1 MHVKPAVRNVGAAC
15 DRPSLGQDGGVTAEA
30 WTQQLEAWHDFYVIL
45 GAAAAQLTGLMFVVV
60 SLRTPPTVRRSPGS
74 VRAFLTP
81 TVVFFATI
89 VLVSATMT
97 MPPLPRPVLGGLLV
111 CGGVCA
117 LTYMA
122 ITRVHR
128 RWRESRLDRSDWF
141 WYAGLPFSSYV
152 LLVGAGVGVL
162 ERLEVSL
169 HVVGATMLLLLINGI
184 RNAWDLVIWLTRGPA
199 ELTEPTASS

>member
-1 MHVKPAVRNVGAAC
+1 LLR
-15 DRPSLGQDGGVTAEA
+15 QDGGVTAEA
-30 WTQQLEAWHDFYVIL
+30 WAQQLEAWHDFYVIL

-89 VLVSATMT
+89 LLVSAAIT

-117 LTYMA
+117 LSYMA

-128 RWRESRLDRSDWF
+128 RWRESNLDRMDWF

-152 LLVGAGVGVL
+152 LLAAAGVGVL
-162 ERLEVSL
+162 QRFEAALYVVAVS
-169 HVVGATMLLLLINGI
+169 MLLLLINGI
-184 RNAWDLVIWLTRGPA
+184 RNAWDLVIWLTRGPM
-199 ELTEPTASS
+199 ESSEQPAAP